1 MKPSIVKKL
10 ENLVI
15 RSNELK
21 ELLSDPKVTNDI
33 NRYRN
38 LSREY
43 SQLEPY
49 IRAFLQYQEYV
60 KQLEEANVLL
70 EEKDSHPFEKKL
82 ILTIQRS
89 SGKFIFV
96 SKKLLRNSLYSFNSC
111 PSNSSTN
118 DLCFA
123 FHAATALAIKYGSSI
138 GT

>member
-70 EEKDSHPFEKKL
+70 EEKDSELQQLAKQEIKTIEEGMIKL
-82 ILTIQRS
+82 EEE
-89 SGKFIFV
+89 
-96 SKKLLRNSLYSFNSC
+96 LLI
-111 PSNSSTN
+111 
-118 DLCFA
+118 
-123 FHAATALAIKYGSSI
+123 ALIPRDP
-138 GT
+138 